1 MHITTKC
8 QKLVPL
14 KKEVS
19 KSTIVVGDFNTSLSA
34 VKKSSKLV
42 ISKDIKISKD
52 LNIIINQLDRICYPT
67 TENTFNHIHT
77 DRLRETTFWAIKH
90 SLENLKEEKLM

>member
-1 MHITTKC
+1 M
-8 QKLVPL
+8 LVPL

-34 VKKSSKLV
+34 VKKSSKLG

-52 LNIIINQLDRICYPT
+52 LNIIINQLD
-67 TENTFNHIHT
+67 NQH
-77 DRLRETTFWAIKH
+77 L
-90 SLENLKEEKLM
+90 